1 MAWVRCRD
9 LRRPSRAC
17 WDRLIAPGCELV
29 HLLGR
34 RNDIRSQAELVEIA
48 PELRA
53 MESGRGDVRERLG
66 STLVGLF
73 GLGRWIHKISRG
85 NTIMTQDAPTTVRRR
100 FLGGVALGAVTL
112 AAGRTVAAPA
122 GDGHASGDDVAPAG
136 EFMRTVPRKPGD
148 PVTFTFAL
156 DRNPVKATSG
166 GWAREV
172 TARHLP
178 LASNIA
184 GAHLFMGPGGSRE
197 MHWHSTAGEW
207 AYVLDGQCQVIVL
220 DREGR
225 LDVANCVSG
234 DLWYFPKGH
243 AHAISTLGDA
253 PCHAILTFDD
263 GLYSEHGTFGLSDWL
278 SRFDPTTLAR
288 NFAVPAESFASFPQ
302 GETYI
307 NQGAVIAIDSP
318 TARSANELLKPQ
330 YSHRYR
336 LMTAKPWRS
345 FPGGTLHLAS
355 AREFPMSADMTGLII
370 RLQPGAMQEL
380 HWHPNANEWFYVA
393 KGRVRATLF
402 GADKRMAMAEMDIG
416 DSPATSRRVGDTQSR
431 WSAQNNARSSPRW
444 TAAATRTSSA
454 SEWIAKVLGTYWPT
468 TSVSAKPCSPSSRHR
483 R

>member
-1 MAWVRCRD
+1 MDGAKSGGVSVHSSSGWCRIRFFWGRLPSRSGLRRTAASEWLLARPAVSTKMAWYGAAICAVPAVPVGID
-9 LRRPSRAC
+9 LLRR
-17 WDRLIAPGCELV
+17 GCELV

-34 RNDIRSQAELVEIA
+34 RNDIRHTS
-48 PELRA
+48 RA
-53 MESGRGDVRERLG
+53 SRDRARTSSHGNWRGDVRERLG

-73 GLGRWIHKISRG
+73 GLGGWVHKISRG

-122 GDGHASGDDVAPAG
+122 GDGHASGYDVAPAG

-184 GAHLFMGPGGSRE
+184 GAHLFMNPGGSRE
-197 MHWHSTAGEW
+197 MHWHSTADEW

-220 DREGR
+220 DPEGR

-263 GLYSEHGTFGLSDWL
+263 GLYSEHGDIW
-278 SRFDPTTLAR
+278 
-288 NFAVPAESFASFPQ
+288 AE
-302 GETYI
+302 
-307 NQGAVIAIDSP
+307 
-318 TARSANELLKPQ
+318 
-330 YSHRYR
+330 R
-336 LMTAKPWRS
+336 LAKPFR
-345 FPGGTLHLAS
+345 
-355 AREFPMSADMTGLII
+355 
-370 RLQPGAMQEL
+370 
-380 HWHPNANEWFYVA
+380 PN
-393 KGRVRATLF
+393 
-402 GADKRMAMAEMDIG
+402 D
-416 DSPATSRRVGDTQSR
+416 
-431 WSAQNNARSSPRW
+431 
-444 TAAATRTSSA
+444 
-454 SEWIAKVLGTYWPT
+454 LGT
-468 TSVSAKPCSPSSRHR
+468 
-483 R
+483 